1 VRTARRSLVALAA
14 AALLAAC
21 GSYTKADFSASA
33 NAICAGAVRATRAL
47 MPPSFASGSTQQLH
61 ALAAYVSRVVPIV
74 RSEARQLRALK
85 RPAGKPR
92 ALAALER
99 YLRALP
105 QAVAEYVALAAAARS
120 ANPQRVASAEAALR
134 ASPLSALAGAYG
146 LRSCASPGA
155 TVS

>member
-1 VRTARRSLVALAA
+1 VRAARRSLVLLAL

-21 GSYTKADFSASA
+21 GSYTKADFTASA
-33 NAICAGAVRATRAL
+33 NAICAGAVRETRTLA
-47 MPPSFASGSTQQLH
+47 PPSFANGTAQRLS
-61 ALAAYVSRVVPIV
+61 ALATYLARVLPIV

-92 ALAALER
+92 ARAALKR
-99 YLRALP
+99 YLDALP
-105 QAVAEYVALAAAARS
+105 PTVADYAALATAARRGDS
-120 ANPQRVASAEAALR
+120 RGVASAEAALR
-134 ASPLSALAGAYG
+134 TSRVSAFASAYG